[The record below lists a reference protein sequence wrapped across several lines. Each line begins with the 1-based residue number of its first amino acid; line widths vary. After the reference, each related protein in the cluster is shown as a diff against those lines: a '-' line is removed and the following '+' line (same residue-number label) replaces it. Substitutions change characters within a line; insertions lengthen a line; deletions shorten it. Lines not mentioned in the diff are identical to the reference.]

1 MIIVNLS
8 DAKVNLSRLVDSA
21 SKGERVIIQKH
32 NIPLVELVPHV
43 VAGPRKLG
51 ALSGQF
57 QVPDDF
63 FTKEREDVVSD
74 EGRGSIE

>member
-1 MIIVNLS
+1 MIKVNLS
-8 DAKVNLSRLVDSA
+8 DAKANLSRLVDCA
-21 SKGERVIIQKH
+21 YHGERVIIQKN
-32 NIPLVELVPHV
+32 NIPLVELVPHI
-43 VAGPRKLG
+43 AGPRKLG

-63 FTKEREDVVSD
+63 FTKEREDFVSD